1 MLFMTGY
8 RYWLAVIL
16 VITLVC
22 AYIDLPDSPGVHIGD
37 TDWDF
42 EVVQGLDLQG
52 GSRVLL
58 KAALDPDQYES
69 EDMEVAR
76 DIVERRVN
84 GLGLA
89 ETTVQLQGN
98 DRILVELPGV
108 SDRDVALQTVQG
120 TGLLEFVDFSGIPAS
135 IDEGACILTT
145 EQQRIEQERQQNTQQ
160 DQQLTPTPLPPDA
173 QPTTEPTTE
182 RTPDP
187 RPFGK
192 VDMSGGSGLSQG
204 GEGTPTPEA
213 TELATAEPTEQATAE
228 ATVEATPEPT
238 EVPTEQPTAE
248 PTAEVTPEATTTPEA
263 PAQEDNA
270 ERGPCPDGS
279 FPIGT
284 NGQPGGPAFTTVMTG
299 AGLKD
304 AAAVAG
310 NFSQWTISFTLNEEG
325 DQIFGDFTS
334 SHVNQRLAIV
344 LDGVVISAPNIQQA
358 ITTGQGQITGNFSRE
373 RARVLATQLR
383 YGALPVPLEVDAF
396 DNVGPTL
403 GKISIDRSIRA
414 GVIGVIV
421 VLLFMLIYYRVP
433 GIAAVLALSV
443 FGLINFALYKTI
455 PVTLTLSA
463 ITGFLISIGTA
474 VDGNIL
480 IFERMKE
487 ELRAGRPLERA
498 VEQGFARAFSSIFY
512 SNLSTGIICTILWF
526 FGRNFGASAVQG
538 FAITLGLGLFINLFT
553 ALIVTR
559 TFLSFIL
566 DIFGDSLRGN
576 KRLMGA

>member
-1 MLFMTGY
+1 MTGY

-22 AYIDLPDSPGVHIGD
+22 AYIDLPDSPGVHAGGIN
-37 TDWDF
+37 WDF

-69 EDMEVAR
+69 DDMEVAR

-145 EQQRIEQERQQNTQQ
+145 EQQRIEQERQQNAQQ

-192 VDMSGGSGLSQG
+192 VDMSSSSSLSQG
-204 GEGTPTPEA
+204 GEGTPTPEP
-213 TELATAEPTEQATAE
+213 TELATA
-228 ATVEATPEPT
+228 EATPEPT
-238 EVPTEQPTAE
+238 EVSTEQPTAE
-248 PTAEVTPEATTTPEA
+248 PTAEVTPEVTTTPEA

-358 ITTGQGQITGNFSRE
+358 ITTGQGQITGSFTRE

-538 FAITLGLGLFINLFT
+538 FAITLGLGLMINLFT